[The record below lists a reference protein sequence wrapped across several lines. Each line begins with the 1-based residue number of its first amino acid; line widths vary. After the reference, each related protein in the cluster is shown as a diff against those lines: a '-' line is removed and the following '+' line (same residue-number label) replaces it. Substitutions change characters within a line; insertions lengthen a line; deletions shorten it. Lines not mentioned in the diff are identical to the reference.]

1 MAPGVDTDEMSARA
15 RVALQVVELR
25 KRKGLTQMDLA
36 DLSGLHRTYISS
48 IEQEERNVSIDN
60 LDRLARALE
69 VDVSRLLRA
78 PLLGPR
84 DGS

>member
-36 DLSGLHRTYISS
+36 NLSGLHRTYISS

-60 LDRLARALE
+60 LDRLAWALE

-78 PLLGPR
+78 PLLGSR
-84 DGS
+84 EGS

>member
-25 KRKGLTQMDLA
+25 RRKGLTQMDLA
-36 DLSGLHRTYISS
+36 NLSGLHRTYISS
-48 IEQEERNVSIDN
+48 IEQEERNLSIDN

-69 VDVSRLLRA
+69 VDVWRLLRA
-78 PLLGPR
+78 PLLGSR
-84 DGS
+84 ERS